1 MEIIR
6 LPPIKGEFNEKNS
19 FNIILSQK
27 NLEKSVEMLTFARKE
42 ELAPEKLQ
50 EMSVSIAFHV

>member
-6 LPPIKGEFNEKNS
+6 LPPIKGGFKEKNS

-27 NLEKSVEMLTFARKE
+27 NLEKPVEMLTFARKE

-50 EMSVSIAFHV
+50 EMSVFIAFHV